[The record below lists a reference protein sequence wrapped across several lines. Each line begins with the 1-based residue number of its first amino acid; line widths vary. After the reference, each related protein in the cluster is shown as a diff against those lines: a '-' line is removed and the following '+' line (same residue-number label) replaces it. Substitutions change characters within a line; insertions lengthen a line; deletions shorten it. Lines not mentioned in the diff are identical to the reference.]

1 LNDIWRLGGGF
12 WMVYV
17 DDLSV
22 ADDFKSIPAL
32 QFITAYY
39 DARGR
44 QIAAQFRLF
53 QGEDLRP
60 GFCLLHYVSRLAGLD
75 YYKVLDL
82 AKRIPGSTYGEIYQQ
97 CSYQPELLE
106 LFNSYEPI
114 RKKAGSNRNK
124 KGCKSK

>member
-1 LNDIWRLGGGF
+1 MNDIWYLGRGF

-17 DDLSV
+17 DEPTV

-39 DARGR
+39 NTRGR
-44 QIAAQFRLF
+44 QIASQFRFF
-53 QGEDLRP
+53 QGDDLRP

-82 AKRIPGSTYGEIYQQ
+82 AKRLQGSPYREFYQQ
-97 CSYQPELLE
+97 SSYQPELLE
-106 LFNSYEPI
+106 LFNSYDPV
-114 RKKAGSNRNK
+114 RKKNGNNRN
-124 KGCKSK
+124 SKR